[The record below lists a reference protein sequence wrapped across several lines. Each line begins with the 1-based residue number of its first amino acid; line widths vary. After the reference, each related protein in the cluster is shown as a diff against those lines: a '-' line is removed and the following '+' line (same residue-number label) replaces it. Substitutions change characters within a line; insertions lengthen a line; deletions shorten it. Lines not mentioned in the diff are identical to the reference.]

1 MTAVLQ
7 LAGVHKAVPLPDGTQ
22 LPILRGVDLAIQPAT
37 TTSIMGRSGSGKST
51 LLSLMGLLA
60 TPTGGAVQIEGE
72 DVTGLPDRRRAGLRN
87 QALGFIFQ
95 NYSLIPTWT
104 VFQNCAVPLL
114 YRTGL
119 SRRAIRLR
127 VTEQLGMLG
136 MADRLDAYPAQ
147 LSGGEQQR
155 VAIGRALVHRPAVVL
170 ADEPT
175 GALDEATADLV
186 LGLLFE
192 AVVATR
198 AALVVVTHDD
208 RVAARADVNL
218 RLQAGTVTPW

>member
-1 MTAVLQ
+1 
-7 LAGVHKAVPLPDGTQ
+7 
-22 LPILRGVDLAIQPAT
+22 
-37 TTSIMGRSGSGKST
+37 
-51 LLSLMGLLA
+51 
-60 TPTGGAVQIEGE
+60 
-72 DVTGLPDRRRAGLRN
+72 
-87 QALGFIFQ
+87 
-95 NYSLIPTWT
+95 
-104 VFQNCAVPLL
+104 
-114 YRTGL
+114 
-119 SRRAIRLR
+119 
-127 VTEQLGMLG
+127 
-136 MADRLDAYPAQ
+136 
-147 LSGGEQQR
+147 
-155 VAIGRALVHRPAVVL
+155 VL